1 MLFGLVR
8 NLPSVC
14 MDLLVL
20 AVSYGADAII
30 EYVVFRGRL
39 PSCGVFSS
47 FICVIACV
55 IHSSYG

>member
-39 PSCGVFSS
+39 PSCGVFS
-47 FICVIACV
+47 
-55 IHSSYG
+55 